1 MNEITA
7 QEKNTLETVKE
18 MENVK
23 GKLSIVG
30 TAGCDEFLGEVDGW
44 LQKWG
49 ACEGSSIINPQFI
62 RFGTG
67 EAKTVINDS
76 MRNHDIYIFAD
87 MFNHGVTFKMYG
99 KECPMSPDDHFQD
112 LKRLICSFAGKGRRV
127 NVIMPM
133 IYEGRQD
140 KRTLRE
146 SLDAALALKE
156 LADMGVCNIISFD
169 IHNIGIQNAI
179 PMCSFDNVHPTYQ
192 MIKALLNKFPD
203 IAINKDQLMMISPDE
218 GGMNRCMYYSSVLK
232 LELGTFYKRRD
243 YTVVKDGR
251 NPIKAHQYLG
261 RSVRGKDVI
270 VVDDIISSGESMLD
284 VARQLKSRGAK
295 RVFVFVSFGLF
306 CNGLKKFDRAYRD
319 GIIDQIFTTNLIYRT
334 PELRER
340 PWYTEVNMCKYVA
353 LMIATL
359 HVDCSISKLLNPV
372 DRINEL
378 LEKKLDENGMLK
390 PEYREVNNTP
400 NE

>member
-1 MNEITA
+1 
-7 QEKNTLETVKE
+7 
-18 MENVK
+18 MELDDIK
-23 GKLSIVG
+23 GKLSILG
-30 TAGCDEFLGEVDGW
+30 TAGCDEFLGEVDQW
-44 LQKWG
+44 LQSWG
-49 ACEGSSIINPQFI
+49 VVQESSIIKPQFI

-67 EAKTVINDS
+67 EAKTVISDS
-76 MRNHDIYIFAD
+76 MRNHDIFVFAD

-99 KECPMSPDDHFQD
+99 KEYPMSPDDHFQD
-112 LKRLICSFAGKGRRV
+112 LKRLICSFAGKGRRI
-127 NVIMPM
+127 NVFMPM

-146 SLDAALALKE
+146 SLDAAIALKE

-192 MIKALLNKFPD
+192 MIKALLNKVPD
-203 IAINKDQLMMISPDE
+203 IAINRDKLMMISPDE

-243 YTVVKDGR
+243 YTVVKDGK

-261 RSVRGKDVI
+261 KSVRDKDVI

-295 RVFVFVSFGLF
+295 RVFVFASFGLF
-306 CNGLKKFDRAYRD
+306 CNGLSKFDRAYKN
-319 GIIDQIFTTNLIYRT
+319 GLIDQVFTTNLVYRT
-334 PELRER
+334 PELREK

-353 LMIATL
+353 LMIAAL
-359 HVDCSISKLLNPV
+359 HHDESISKLLSPV
-372 DRINEL
+372 DRINNL
-378 LEKKLDENGMLK
+378 IAKKLDENGMLK
-390 PEYREVNNTP
+390 PEFRNT
-400 NE
+400 EA

>member
-1 MNEITA
+1 MEI
-7 QEKNTLETVKE
+7 
-18 MENVK
+18 ENIK

-30 TAGCDEFLGEVDGW
+30 TAGCDEFLGEVDKW
-44 LQKWG
+44 LQTWG
-49 ACEGSSIINPQFI
+49 VTTGSSIIKPQFI

-67 EAKTVINDS
+67 EAKTVINDTT
-76 MRNHDIYIFAD
+76 RNHDIFLFAD

-99 KECPMSPDDHFQD
+99 MECHMSPDDHFQD

-156 LADMGVCNIISFD
+156 LADMGICNLISFD

-192 MIKALLNKFPD
+192 MIKSLLQKVPD
-203 IAINKDQLMMISPDE
+203 IAINSEKLMMISPDE

-232 LELGTFYKRRD
+232 LELGTFYKQRD
-243 YTVVKDGR
+243 YTVVEDGK
-251 NPIKAHQYLG
+251 NPIKAHRYLG

-270 VVDDIISSGESMLD
+270 VVDDIISSGQSILD

-295 RVFVFVSFGLF
+295 RVFVFASFGLF
-306 CNGLKKFDRAYRD
+306 CNGLKKFDRAYKD
-319 GIIDQIFTTNLIYRT
+319 GIISQIFTTNLIYRT

-353 LMIATL
+353 LMIAAL
-359 HVDCSISKLLNPV
+359 HVDESISKLLDPA
-372 DRINEL
+372 DRIKEL
-378 LEKKLDENGMLK
+378 VATKLDENGMLK
-390 PEYREVNNTP
+390 PEFRVEDNSRDL
-400 NE
+400 

>member
-1 MNEITA
+1 
-7 QEKNTLETVKE
+7 
-18 MENVK
+18 MELDDIK

-30 TAGCDEFLGEVDGW
+30 TAGCDEFLSEVDQW
-44 LQKWG
+44 LLSWG
-49 ACEGSSIINPQFI
+49 AAKESTIIKPQYI

-67 EAKTVINDS
+67 EAKTVISDS
-76 MRNHDIYIFAD
+76 MRNHDIFVFAD
-87 MFNHGVTFKMYG
+87 VFNHGVTFKMYG
-99 KECPMSPDDHFQD
+99 KEYPMSPDDHFQD
-112 LKRLICSFAGKGRRV
+112 LKRLICSFAGKGRRITV
-127 NVIMPM
+127 FMPM

-146 SLDAALALKE
+146 SLDAAIALKE

-192 MIKALLNKFPD
+192 MIKALLNKIPD
-203 IAINKDQLMMISPDE
+203 IAINRDKLMMISPDE

-243 YTVVKDGR
+243 YTVVKDGK

-261 RSVRGKDVI
+261 RSVRDKDVI

-295 RVFVFVSFGLF
+295 RVFVFASFGLF
-306 CNGLKKFDRAYRD
+306 CNGLSRFDRAYKN
-319 GIIDQIFTTNLIYRT
+319 GMIDQIFTTNLIYRT

-353 LMIATL
+353 LMIAAL
-359 HVDCSISKLLNPV
+359 HHDESISKLLSPA
-372 DRINEL
+372 DRINALIAE
-378 LEKKLDENGMLK
+378 KLDENGMLK
-390 PEYREVNNTP
+390 PEFKELD
-400 NE
+400 

>member
-1 MNEITA
+1 ME
-7 QEKNTLETVKE
+7 LE
-18 MENVK
+18 NIK
-23 GKLSIVG
+23 GKLSILG
-30 TAGCDEFLGEVDGW
+30 TAGCDEFLGEVDEW
-44 LQKWG
+44 LKRWNVTG
-49 ACEGSSIINPQFI
+49 ESAIIKPQFI

-67 EAKTVINDS
+67 EAKTVITDS
-76 MRNHDIYIFAD
+76 MRNNDIFIFAD

-99 KECPMSPDDHFQD
+99 KEYPMSPDDHFQD
-112 LKRLICSFAGKGRRV
+112 LKRLICSFAGKGRRI
-127 NVIMPM
+127 NVFMPM

-146 SLDAALALKE
+146 SLDAAIALKE
-156 LADMGVCNIISFD
+156 LAEMGVCNLISFD

-192 MIKALLNKFPD
+192 MIKALLNKIPD
-203 IAINKDQLMMISPDE
+203 IAINRDKLMMISPDE

-243 YTVVKDGR
+243 YTVVKDGK

-261 RSVRGKDVI
+261 RSVRDKDVI
-270 VVDDIISSGESMLD
+270 VVDDIISSGESVLD

-295 RVFVFVSFGLF
+295 RVFVFASFGLF
-306 CNGLKKFDRAYRD
+306 CNGLKKFDHAYKN

-340 PWYTEVNMCKYVA
+340 EWYTEVNMCKYVA
-353 LMIATL
+353 LMIAAL
-359 HVDCSISKLLNPV
+359 HHDESISTLLNPV
-372 DRINEL
+372 DRINKLIET
-378 LEKKLDENGMLK
+378 KLDENGMLK
-390 PEYREVNNTP
+390 PEYREHV
-400 NE
+400 

>member
-1 MNEITA
+1 
-7 QEKNTLETVKE
+7 
-18 MENVK
+18 MELDDIK

-30 TAGCDEFLGEVDGW
+30 TAGCDEFLSEVDQW
-44 LQKWG
+44 LQSWG
-49 ACEGSSIINPQFI
+49 AAKESTIIKPQFI

-67 EAKTVINDS
+67 EAKTVISDS
-76 MRNHDIYIFAD
+76 MRNHDIFVFAD

-99 KECPMSPDDHFQD
+99 KEYPMSPDDHFQD
-112 LKRLICSFAGKGRRV
+112 LKRLICSFAGKGRRITV
-127 NVIMPM
+127 FMPM

-146 SLDAALALKE
+146 SLDAAIALKE

-192 MIKALLNKFPD
+192 MIKALLNKIPD
-203 IAINKDQLMMISPDE
+203 IAINRDKLMMISPDE

-243 YTVVKDGR
+243 YTVVKDGK

-261 RSVRGKDVI
+261 RSVRDKDVI

-295 RVFVFVSFGLF
+295 RVFVFASFGLF
-306 CNGLKKFDRAYRD
+306 CNGLSKFDRAYKN
-319 GIIDQIFTTNLIYRT
+319 GMIDQIFTTNLIYRT

-353 LMIATL
+353 LMIAAL
-359 HVDCSISKLLNPV
+359 HHDESISKLLSPA
-372 DRINEL
+372 DRINALIAE
-378 LEKKLDENGMLK
+378 KLDENGMLK
-390 PEYREVNNTP
+390 PEFRE
-400 NE
+400 ED

>member
-1 MNEITA
+1 
-7 QEKNTLETVKE
+7 
-18 MENVK
+18 MEVEDIK
-23 GKLSIVG
+23 GKLTILG
-30 TAGCDEFLGEVDGW
+30 TAGSDEFLAEVDGW

-49 ACEGSSIINPQFI
+49 VSEGTAIIKPQFI

-67 EAKTVINDS
+67 EAKTVITDS

-87 MFNHGVTFKMYG
+87 MFNHGATFKMYG

-146 SLDAALALKE
+146 SLDAAISLKE

-192 MIKALLNKFPD
+192 MIKALVNRVPD
-203 IAINKDQLMMISPDE
+203 IAINRDKLMMISPDE

-243 YTVVKDGR
+243 YTVVKDGK

-261 RSVRGKDVI
+261 RSVRDKDVI
-270 VVDDIISSGESMLD
+270 VVDDIISSGESVLD

-295 RVFVFVSFGLF
+295 RVFVFASFGLF

-319 GIIDQIFTTNLIYRT
+319 GLIDQIFTTNLIYRT
-334 PELRER
+334 PELKER

-378 LEKKLDENGMLK
+378 IATKLDENGVLK
-390 PEYREVNNTP
+390 PEFKEDAETP
-400 NE
+400 AEE

>member
-1 MNEITA
+1 MELDEI
-7 QEKNTLETVKE
+7 
-18 MENVK
+18 K
-23 GKLSIVG
+23 GKLAILG
-30 TAGCDEFLGEVDGW
+30 TAGSDEFLEEVDGW
-44 LQKWG
+44 LKKWNVVEES
-49 ACEGSSIINPQFI
+49 AIIRPQFI

-67 EAKTVINDS
+67 EAKTVISDSLRNND
-76 MRNHDIYIFAD
+76 IFIIAD
-87 MFNHGVTFKMYG
+87 MFNHGVTFKMYD

-112 LKRLICSFAGKGRRV
+112 LKRLICSFAGKGRRI

-146 SLDAALALKE
+146 SLDAAISLRE

-192 MIKALLNKFPD
+192 MIKALLKKIPD
-203 IAINKDQLMMISPDE
+203 IAINKDNLMIISPDE

-243 YTVVKDGR
+243 YTVVKDGK

-261 RSVRGKDVI
+261 KSVRGKDVI
-270 VVDDIISSGESMLD
+270 VVDDIISSGESILD

-295 RVFVFVSFGLF
+295 RVFVFASFGLF
-306 CNGLKKFDRAYRD
+306 CNGLKKVDRAYKN

-334 PELRER
+334 PELKERE
-340 PWYTEVNMCKYVA
+340 WYTEVNLCKYVA
-353 LMIATL
+353 LMISAL
-359 HVDCSISKLLNPV
+359 HHDASISKLLNPV
-372 DRINEL
+372 DRIKTL
-378 LEKKLDENGMLK
+378 VSTKLDENGMLK
-390 PEYREVNNTP
+390 PEFRNSDLDPANLP
-400 NE
+400 IK

>member
-1 MNEITA
+1 
-7 QEKNTLETVKE
+7 
-18 MENVK
+18 MELDDIK

-30 TAGCDEFLGEVDGW
+30 TVGCDEFLSEVDQW
-44 LQKWG
+44 LQSWG
-49 ACEGSSIINPQFI
+49 AAKESTIIKPQFI

-67 EAKTVINDS
+67 EAKTVISDS
-76 MRNHDIYIFAD
+76 MRNHDIFVFAD

-99 KECPMSPDDHFQD
+99 KEYPMSPDDHFQD
-112 LKRLICSFAGKGRRV
+112 LKRLICSFAGKGRRITV
-127 NVIMPM
+127 FMPM

-146 SLDAALALKE
+146 SLDAAIALKE

-192 MIKALLNKFPD
+192 MIKALLHKIPD
-203 IAINKDQLMMISPDE
+203 IAINRDKLMMISPDE

-243 YTVVKDGR
+243 YTVVKDGK

-261 RSVRGKDVI
+261 RSVRDKDVI

-295 RVFVFVSFGLF
+295 RVFVFASFGLF
-306 CNGLKKFDRAYRD
+306 CNGLSKFDRAYKN
-319 GIIDQIFTTNLIYRT
+319 GMIDQIFTTNLIYRT

-353 LMIATL
+353 LMIAAL
-359 HVDCSISKLLNPV
+359 HHDESISKLLSPA
-372 DRINEL
+372 DRINALIAE
-378 LEKKLDENGMLK
+378 KLDENGMLK
-390 PEYREVNNTP
+390 PEFRDVD
-400 NE
+400 

>member
-1 MNEITA
+1 M
-7 QEKNTLETVKE
+7 E
-18 MENVK
+18 MMEMDDIK

-30 TAGCDEFLGEVDGW
+30 TAGCDEFLGEVDNW
-44 LQKWG
+44 LMKWG
-49 ACEGSSIINPQFI
+49 ACKESSIIKPQFI

-67 EAKTVINDS
+67 EAKTVIDDS
-76 MRNHDIYIFAD
+76 TRNHDIYIFAD

-192 MIKALLNKFPD
+192 MIKALLHKVPD

-243 YTVVKDGR
+243 YTVVKDGK

-270 VVDDIISSGESMLD
+270 VVDDIISSGDSVID
-284 VARQLKSRGAK
+284 VAQQLKDKGAK
-295 RVFVFVSFGLF
+295 RIFVFATFGLF
-306 CNGLKKFDRAYRD
+306 CNGLENMDKAYEE
-319 GIIDQIFTTNLIYRT
+319 GTITQIFTTNLVYRT
-334 PELRER
+334 PELLSRD
-340 PWYTEVNMCKYVA
+340 WYTEVNMCKYVA
-353 LMIATL
+353 YIVDTL
-359 HVDCSISKLLNPV
+359 NHDRTISHLL
-372 DRINEL
+372 DQS
-378 LEKKLDENGMLK
+378 KKIHAVLDNHK
-390 PEYREVNNTP
+390 SNK
-400 NE
+400 